1 MPIVLDMVAFITRT
15 VCYDSCPSV
24 TTVLDILCL
33 LTEGYVTIA
42 VHVYRGVC
50 DDSVGYDCVEHDCW
64 RTWLCLLTEASTTTA
79 GHVDRRV
86 CDDSV

>member
-1 MPIVLDMVAFITRT
+1 M
-15 VCYDSCPSV
+15 

-42 VHVYRGVC
+42 VHVDRGVC
-50 DDSVGYDCVEHDCW
+50 DDSVEYDCVDSQKG
-64 RTWLCLLTEASTTTA
+64 LLADMTVSVTRRSTTTA